1 MVDHLDLHHKR
12 LKGTWYADKLIY
24 KVKSILGNT
33 VANVYTQGN
42 FVKVYPITVWQ
53 EVGQSL
59 IDLTDNVGV
68 PEMLLTDESGEFT
81 GWNIEFVTNYRQMSM
96 AQP

>member
-42 FVKVYPITVWQ
+42 FVKVYPIAEQ
-53 EVGQSL
+53 RESGQSI
-59 IDLTDNVGV
+59 IDFNVNVNVPDMILTDGA
-68 PEMLLTDESGEFT
+68 GEFT
-81 GWNIEFVTNYRQMSM
+81 G
-96 AQP
+96 